1 MRCTL
6 WSRLCVSCCLF
17 RSQLAW
23 LQSRLYLRNCRVVRS
38 FGQSCLATM
47 ITALNPVYFG
57 WFRHSWYQSEQL
69 ALPEITT
76 SPFQKQII
84 KFDFKT
90 TKFSKSVVFLRKGLV
105 RKALGKLWVYYK
117 VAYIVWLTSSTYI
130 QHLSSVFTFCT
141 DIVAAEVCLL
151 SQLRESDLPVGDASR
166 TLGSSSGLLE
176 LLPIYQPLVDYIGSN
191 GSKLEFYSPSKM
203 VLSQYAVSMAYV

>member
-1 MRCTL
+1 MR
-6 WSRLCVSCCLF
+6 F
-17 RSQLAW
+17 
-23 LQSRLYLRNCRVVRS
+23 
-38 FGQSCLATM
+38 FGQSCLAAM
-47 ITALNPVYFG
+47 ITALSLVYFG
-57 WFRHSWYQSEQL
+57 WFRHNWYKSEQS

-90 TKFSKSVVFLRKGLV
+90 TKFSKSVGFLRKGLV

-117 VAYIVWLTSSTYI
+117 VSYIVWLTSSTYI

-166 TLGSSSGLLE
+166 TLE
-176 LLPIYQPLVDYIGSN
+176 L
-191 GSKLEFYSPSKM
+191 K
-203 VLSQYAVSMAYV
+203 